1 MGVNMSK
8 ETITETMLQE
18 VIFELYDG
26 YYGNRTMSSEF
37 AKELA
42 EKLETVEERLSDE

>member
-1 MGVNMSK
+1 MSY
-8 ETITETMLQE
+8 ETNNVTMLQE
-18 VIFELYDG
+18 VIFELYDV